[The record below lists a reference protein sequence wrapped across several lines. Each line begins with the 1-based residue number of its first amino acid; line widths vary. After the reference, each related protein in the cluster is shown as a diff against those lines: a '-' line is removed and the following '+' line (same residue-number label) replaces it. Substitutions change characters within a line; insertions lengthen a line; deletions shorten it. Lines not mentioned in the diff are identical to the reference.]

1 MVIDMV
7 NSTDHIIRVAIYT
20 RVSSQEQAEKGTS
33 LDSQAEQLEAFC
45 KAQKWEVFNQYTD
58 GGFSGK
64 DDHRPALEN
73 LKRDAKAGYFEK
85 IIVWR
90 LDRLARNLRL
100 ILGLEAELREQDI
113 SLFSMKEMVDT
124 STSFGKH
131 LFQML
136 GLIAEWERESIAE
149 RTKTGRLQREKEGH
163 WAGGTPPF
171 GFDYNRETKNLVI
184 NETEAEVIRMIYDL
198 YASGKSL
205 SAIADHLNKAL
216 ISPRG
221 KNAKGWYSTG
231 IRQVLINP
239 AYKGETIVNRHCHI
253 ADINKADLSKA
264 IRIAVPPIVST
275 DRWNIAQARL
285 SNNKHIRPTDDGL
298 FTLQGLVKCGLCGCS
313 YRAERMGGG
322 RYYICRG
329 QLKTAHIDG
338 SPRCKNKNLRA
349 DRLEQA
355 VLKRLNDI
363 INDPNQVIVVLK
375 DGITNLQKRESDL
388 VARLQPI
395 ERRLREITEMKSRLA
410 DKFIIDNMDG
420 DKYNAARQSLEK
432 EEARLTVLR
441 KDCDPNQLLELN
453 SIREHIKR
461 YQNLIDLMA
470 WNLTTEESRMIRSVE
485 EPHQYM
491 HHLLTIGSKALSEK
505 TQVPTTPRGWFDLFQ
520 LQLVVYK
527 DKIGVK
533 AIIPIPD
540 IQIQEYTTAEG
551 DRG

>member
-1 MVIDMV
+1 MV
-7 NSTDHIIRVAIYT
+7 NNSPDHTIRVAIYT
-20 RVSSQEQAEKGTS
+20 RVSSQEQVDNGTS
-33 LDSQAEQLEAFC
+33 LESQAEQLEAFC
-45 KAQKWEVFNQYTD
+45 KSQKWEIFNQYTD
-58 GGFSGK
+58 PGFSGK
-64 DDHRPALEN
+64 DDKRPGLES
-73 LKRDAKAGYFEK
+73 LRRDAKAGYFEK
-85 IIVWR
+85 VIVWR

-100 ILGLEAELREQDI
+100 ILGIEAELRE
-113 SLFSMKEMVDT
+113 LNVAVFSMREMVDT
-124 STSFGKH
+124 STSIGRTV
-131 LFQML
+131 FQVL
-136 GLIAEWERESIAE
+136 GLTAEWERDSIAE

-171 GFDYNRETKNLVI
+171 GFDYDRETKNLVI
-184 NETEAEVIRMIYDL
+184 NEEEKEVVKMIYDL

-205 SAIADHLNKAL
+205 SAIADYLNKAL

-264 IRIAVPPIVST
+264 IRIAVPQIISI
-275 DRWNIAQARL
+275 DRWDIAQARL
-285 SNNKHIRPTDDGL
+285 SNNKHVKPTDGGL

-322 RYYICRG
+322 RYYVCRG
-329 QLKTAHIDG
+329 QLKTAHLDG

-375 DGITNLQKRESDL
+375 DGITNLKKRESDL
-388 VARLQPI
+388 EARLLPI

-420 DKYNAARQSLEK
+420 GKYNAARQSLEK
-432 EEARLTVLR
+432 EEARLMALR
-441 KDCDPNQLLELN
+441 KDCDPNQLSELD
-453 SIREHIKR
+453 SIREYIKR
-461 YQNLIDLMA
+461 YQGLVDDMVFNLEG
-470 WNLTTEESRMIRSVE
+470 EEAEGVMLQGMT
-485 EPHQYM
+485 EPHEYIKNLM
-491 HHLLTIGSKALSEK
+491 SKGSKTLSMQ
-505 TQVPTTPRGWFDLFQ
+505 TQLPTTPREWYDLLQ

-527 DKIGVK
+527 DKIEVK
-533 AIIPIPD
+533 ATIPLPDIPI
-540 IQIQEYTTAEG
+540 QECTRTEG